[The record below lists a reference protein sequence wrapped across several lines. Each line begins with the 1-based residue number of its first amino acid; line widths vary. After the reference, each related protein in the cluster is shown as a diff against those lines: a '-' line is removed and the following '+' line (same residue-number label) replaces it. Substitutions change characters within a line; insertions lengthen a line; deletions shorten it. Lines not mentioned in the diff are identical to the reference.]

1 MDHYERRFGGIG
13 RLLGKEGL
21 ECSRRAHVCV
31 IGLGGVGSWAVEAL
45 ARSGIGELTLVDLD
59 DVCIS
64 NVNRQLHALDGEF
77 GRPKVEVLARRV
89 RAINPDCV
97 VHPMQAFFLKSN
109 AREILHTRYDYVLD
123 AIDSPAR
130 KCLLIALCRESAI
143 PVITTGASA
152 GRRDPTAVQVMDLA
166 FSSHDRLLQEVRKKL
181 RTRHGFPRGEHPFG
195 VDCVVSREP
204 VVYPKGDGSVCGDR
218 APAPDLRLDC
228 DTGFGTASFV
238 TGTFGLVAA
247 SRIMQR
253 IVEGPERGSPKPE
266 GRSPKEGRIP
276 KSEEAMRPPGNA
288 AFPGTG
294 VTGQEPSG

>member
-1 MDHYERRFGGIG
+1 MHHYERRFGGIG
-13 RLLGKEGL
+13 RLYGQGGL
-21 ECSRRAHVCV
+21 DRIRRAHVCV
-31 IGLGGVGSWAVEAL
+31 IGLGGVGSWAVEGL

-77 GRPKVEVLARRV
+77 GKPKVEVLARRV

-97 VHPMQAFFLKSN
+97 VHSLQAFFLKSN
-109 AREILHTRYDYVLD
+109 AHEILRTRYDYVLD

-152 GRRDPTAVQVMDLA
+152 GRRDPTAVEVMDLA

-181 RTRHGFPRGEHPFG
+181 RTRHGFPRGDRPFG

-204 VVYPKGDGSVCGDR
+204 VVYPAKDGSVYGAR
-218 APAPDLRLDC
+218 TPAPDLRLDC
-228 DTGFGTASFV
+228 DTGFGTACFV
-238 TGTFGLVAA
+238 TGTFGLVAV
-247 SRIMQR
+247 SRIMQWICDATPTASPSPIDACAPSIRRPAPSPSPVR
-253 IVEGPERGSPKPE
+253 ITPMPTASKP
-266 GRSPKEGRIP
+266 
-276 KSEEAMRPPGNA
+276 
-288 AFPGTG
+288 
-294 VTGQEPSG
+294 